1 VRQAYAPQRWD
12 QRYHAITEGGPVGL
26 AWAVFATRSC
36 DTVALSDA
44 PRAGS
49 QPAMRRYRLNKATA
63 CSGATSLVCHQ
74 WRPRKHVI
82 LGSCL
87 PAADPVAHDITSR
100 PRRGGIPPTAT
111 ASTGDKYLGDRLDPQ
126 WVGDDHRATNGD
138 NARTTA
144 GLNMDGKDV
153 SPSYERWHWQPVL
166 TPVLPEMSI
175 PDPART
181 NVFNGGCAETSSKA

>member
-1 VRQAYAPQRWD
+1 MPDGV
-12 QRYHAITEGGPVGL
+12 VGSCRCGRRTRRSDGIS
-26 AWAVFATRSC
+26 ATTRSPRGAC
-36 DTVALSDA
+36 RFGLGGVRDEVMRHGRVVRCTASRLSTRHA
-44 PRAGS
+44 
-49 QPAMRRYRLNKATA
+49 RRYRLNKATA

-74 WRPRKHVI
+74 RRPRKHVI

-181 NVFNGGCAETSSKA
+181 NVF